1 MNNIFKYFAITSK
14 SLYLLISNIHE
25 LVSKVFIINLDTD
38 NSCGSL
44 LGALALED
52 GVSGGHNCGSLVPN
66 VERNREHERFRV
78 VVVIIDGSLVPNFV
92 CSLVVDLAKVSR
104 NGEKK
109 IKSHSKITQ
118 N

>member
-1 MNNIFKYFAITSK
+1 MK

-38 NSCGSL
+38 NSGGSL

-66 VERNREHERFRV
+66 VEWYGEHERFRV
-78 VVVIIDGSLVPNFV
+78 VVVIIDGSLVPDFV
-92 CSLVVDLAKVSR
+92 RSLVVHLAKVSR
-104 NGEKK
+104 NGEK
-109 IKSHSKITQ
+109 IKSRSKITQ